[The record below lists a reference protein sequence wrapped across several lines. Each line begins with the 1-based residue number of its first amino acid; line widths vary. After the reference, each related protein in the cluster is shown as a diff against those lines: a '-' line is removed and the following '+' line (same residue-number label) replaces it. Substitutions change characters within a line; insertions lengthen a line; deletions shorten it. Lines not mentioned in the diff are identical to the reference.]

1 MSFYENEISNSN
13 VEINFIESRVE
24 YLSSL
29 DKYSTAEI
37 EIIIFNELD
46 ELGLKSE
53 LYLNIVD
60 SAVSNFLNK

>member
-1 MSFYENEISNSN
+1 MSVYENVISNSS

-29 DKYSTAEI
+29 GKYSTNEI

-53 LYLNIVD
+53 LYLDIVD
-60 SAVSNFLNK
+60 SAVNNFLNK

>member
-1 MSFYENEISNSN
+1 MSVYENVISNSS

-29 DKYSTAEI
+29 GKYSTNEI

-53 LYLNIVD
+53 LYLDIVD